1 MKKFFSLFAAV
12 LFAGSMMAAE
22 TVVYTLTPASG
33 SNNSYAGNCDITIEG
48 VTWNLTGNSTMQPW
62 RIGGKSLT
70 AVDRALY
77 SKTAI
82 EDNITK
88 IEIEH
93 GAASSITVN
102 SLTVI
107 VASDANFADVIS
119 TLEPTFTA
127 KAIATV
133 ERPDGADWS
142 NAYYKFVYNVTVSGS
157 SNKFLEF
164 KNAKFYAE
172 EGEAP
177 AVEKPTIAGDAKFLT
192 EVEVSISAED
202 GASIYYTVDG
212 TEPTAA
218 STPYAAPFTL
228 TESAT
233 VKAIAKVGDNVSAV
247 ASKAFVKIPVVTCA
261 EANALAKDAEA
272 CLNEVTVVYVNGANI
287 YVKDESGSTL
297 VYAFNFG
304 LVAGDVV
311 SGIIGVASPY
321 NGLPELK
328 PSVTLAD
335 LTVNHGEAP
344 APEVFAAAP
353 VAADVNKYI
362 IMKGVEV
369 ATGEFTTASATNL
382 NLTIGEETVVLR
394 NAFKLAASFDAT
406 KKYDVVGAVAIY
418 NSNVQVYFI
427 NATESTA
434 TAIDNTAVDAKAVKI
449 VRDGQILIVKGNK
462 TFNLQGQIVR

>member
-1 MKKFFSLFAAV
+1 MKKFFSLFAAL
-12 LFAGSMMAAE
+12 LFAGSMMATEATYTFTDVATPE
-22 TVVYTLTPASG
+22 DAAADGFTVTFNKNNGSTAPAWNA
-33 SNNSYAGNCDITIEG
+33 NNSEARLYAKGSLVITGTVTIKSIVFDYVINKNSKGKVPTIDGVSGTTNAGTWDAESKTWSDTTGDTEITFATSGDAGN
-48 VTWNLTGNSTMQPW
+48 
-62 RIGGKSLT
+62 IGFKSLT
-70 AVDRALY
+70 
-77 SKTAI
+77 
-82 EDNITK
+82 ITY
-88 IEIEH
+88 E
-93 GAASSITVN
+93 S
-102 SLTVI
+102 
-107 VASDANFADVIS
+107 
-119 TLEPTFTA
+119 
-127 KAIATV
+127 
-133 ERPDGADWS
+133 
-142 NAYYKFVYNVTVSGS
+142 
-157 SNKFLEF
+157 
-164 KNAKFYAE
+164 
-172 EGEAP
+172 GEAP

-202 GASIYYTVDG
+202 GASIYYTIDG

-434 TAIDNTAVDAKAVKI
+434 TALENTAIETKAVKI
-449 VRDGQILIVKGNK
+449 VRDGQLLILKGNK
-462 TFNLQGQIVR
+462 TFNAQGAIVR

>member
-1 MKKFFSLFAAV
+1 M
-12 LFAGSMMAAE
+12 
-22 TVVYTLTPASG
+22 
-33 SNNSYAGNCDITIEG
+33 
-48 VTWNLTGNSTMQPW
+48 
-62 RIGGKSLT
+62 
-70 AVDRALY
+70 
-77 SKTAI
+77 
-82 EDNITK
+82 
-88 IEIEH
+88 
-93 GAASSITVN
+93 
-102 SLTVI
+102 
-107 VASDANFADVIS
+107 
-119 TLEPTFTA
+119 
-127 KAIATV
+127 
-133 ERPDGADWS
+133 
-142 NAYYKFVYNVTVSGS
+142 
-157 SNKFLEF
+157 
-164 KNAKFYAE
+164 
-172 EGEAP
+172 
-177 AVEKPTIAGDAKFLT
+177 T

-202 GASIYYTVDG
+202 GASIYYTIDG

-297 VYAFNFG
+297 VYAFNYG

-369 ATGEFTTASATNL
+369 ADGEFTTASATNL
-382 NLTIGEETVVLR
+382 DLTIGEETVVLR

-427 NATESTA
+427 SAVEVDP
-434 TAIDNTAVDAKAVKI
+434 TAIDNTNIDAKAVKFFENGQLI
-449 VRDGQILIVKGNK
+449 IIKNGVRYNA
-462 TFNLQGQIVR
+462 QGAVVR